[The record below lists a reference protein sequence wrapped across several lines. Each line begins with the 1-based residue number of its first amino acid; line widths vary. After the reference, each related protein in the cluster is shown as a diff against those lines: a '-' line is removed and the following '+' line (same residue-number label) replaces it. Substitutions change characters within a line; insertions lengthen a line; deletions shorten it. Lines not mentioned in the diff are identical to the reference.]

1 MRQNLPSFPRTDF
14 AARADILLQQ
24 HRRVRLAAARFTLKK
39 TRILLADDYAV
50 VRCGIR
56 VLIEREGGWEV
67 CGEAETGRE
76 AVKLAGELQP
86 DVVVLDIG
94 MPELNGIDAAR
105 QIKRER
111 PETEILIFSLHESA
125 QIVREVFEA
134 GARGYL
140 LKSDASFHL
149 IPAIESLILG
159 RPYFSRRI
167 SEIVFSNYIAG
178 TIGAGSAS
186 AASRIS
192 GREREIVQLLCEG
205 ATNKVAGAK
214 LGLSVQTIETHRKN
228 IMSKLNLKAFSELVI
243 YAVRHRIIEA

>member
-1 MRQNLPSFPRTDF
+1 
-14 AARADILLQQ
+14 
-24 HRRVRLAAARFTLKK
+24 LKK
-39 TRILLADDYAV
+39 TRILLADDHAV

-56 VLIEREGGWEV
+56 VLIERESGWEV

-76 AVKLAGELQP
+76 AVKLSRQLQP

-105 QIKRER
+105 QIKRAR
-111 PETEILIFSLHESA
+111 PETEILIFSSNESE
-125 QIVREVFEA
+125 QLVREVFEA

-140 LKSDASFHL
+140 SKSDASVHV
-149 IPAIESLILG
+149 IHAIESLILG

-178 TIGAGSAS
+178 AIGAGSDG
-186 AASRIS
+186 AANRLS

-228 IMSKLNLKAFSELVI
+228 IMSKLDLNAFSELVV
-243 YAVRHRIIEA
+243 YAVRHQIIEA